1 MRKLFTGNGH
11 LTEEGRNAFQTVQST
26 LEGVLTTVCKDMSE
40 SELLTVQAALAKMV
54 GDTMSWHMQA
64 KRDLKNKFAAMSDEQ
79 FEGYLGAK
87 YGEKWRFISLTKE
100 EFERVPRL
108 TQEQVK
114 ESLSKGIKAA
124 IEFYESGP
132 LGVTKK

>member
-1 MRKLFTGNGH
+1 MKKLFTGNGH
-11 LTEEGRNAFQTVQST
+11 LTEEGRNSFQTVQSA
-26 LEGVLTTVCKDMSE
+26 LDGVLSTVCRDMSE

-54 GDTMSWHMQA
+54 GDTMSWHIQA
-64 KRDLKNKFAAMSDEQ
+64 KRDLRNKFAAMTDEQ
-79 FEGYLGAK
+79 FEGFLKAK

-100 EFERVPRL
+100 EYERVPRL
-108 TQEQVK
+108 TQEEVR

-132 LGVTKK
+132 LGVSKK